1 MKGDEAMKYPE
12 IAKRFNYILLFR
24 NLKQQELADKAGI
37 NKSFISHYVNGTH
50 CPSNDK
56 AQLLSEV
63 LDVNPLWL
71 MGLDDNMFKGSP
83 TELNKAEEEMLS
95 LFNSLSNVHQ
105 QAALDYLMFLNSK
118 KNQSS
123 ENPKDS

>member
-1 MKGDEAMKYPE
+1 MKYPE

-83 TELNKAEEEMLS
+83 AELNKAEEEMLS

>member
-1 MKGDEAMKYPE
+1 MKYPE

-83 TELNKAEEEMLS
+83 TDLNKAEEEMLS